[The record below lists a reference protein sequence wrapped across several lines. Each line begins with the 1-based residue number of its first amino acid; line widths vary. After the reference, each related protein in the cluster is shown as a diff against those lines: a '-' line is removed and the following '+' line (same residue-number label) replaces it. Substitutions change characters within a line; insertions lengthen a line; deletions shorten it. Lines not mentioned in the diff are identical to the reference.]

1 MCSFP
6 AFLALPIA
14 VLGVLLGAA
23 TLTVTEGNNVDVLVV
38 TNSTFQDSFNV
49 RVQLLSGSADGEGKG
64 EGRVDERDAFESCL
78 FGLH

>member
-6 AFLALPIA
+6 AFLAFPIA